1 MNYRL
6 SHRIKLANLRSSAER
21 VKNYIQGSGPGQ
33 PGQNFVL
40 GPNSKLSQSINSSV
54 DKLYSGPVK
63 AGKMLIDP
71 ILQAPMNVLLG
82 NKSMYGAYKG
92 SRKKSAPRS
101 GKGLMGD
108 YIPIDAGTARSI
120 RAGDIPGEVTSVFH
134 NTPLGK
140 KEHFL
145 ARKSNY
151 GGLVGFAQRRPLVAA
166 GGGLLAYILATNP
179 QLRQTAAGFIPGM
192 PQNKIAPDVLK
203 QFSQQPSMQDP
214 FASGAWK

>member
-6 SHRIKLANLRSSAER
+6 SHKIKLANLRSSAER
-21 VKNYIQGSGPGQ
+21 VKNYIQGSKPGQ
-33 PGQNFVL
+33 PGQNLVL
-40 GPNSKLSQSINSSV
+40 GPDSKLSQSISSSA
-54 DKLYSGPVK
+54 DKLYAGPAK
-63 AGKMLIDP
+63 ASKMLIDP
-71 ILQAPMNVLLG
+71 VLQAPMNMLLG
-82 NKSMYGAYKG
+82 KKSMYGAYKG
-92 SRKKSAPRS
+92 SRKRAAPRS

-108 YIPIDAGTARSI
+108 YIPIDPDTAKAI
-120 RAGDIPGEVTSVFH
+120 RAGDVPGEVTSVFH

-145 ARKSNY
+145 ARRSNY
-151 GGLVGFAQRRPLVAA
+151 GGLVGFAQRRPVVAA

-179 QLRQTAAGFIPGM
+179 QLRQTAAGMLPGM
-192 PQNKIAPDVLK
+192 PQNKIAPDILK